1 MFDGKIK
8 RCTIYDHFDAITSE
22 VTQKLDKQ
30 KGATLHMMKWNNPG
44 NCNGKQ
50 KADKRGEGEIKHVP
64 IYPFPDTINTR
75 SVRKRESHM
84 ILS

>member
-1 MFDGKIK
+1 MI
-8 RCTIYDHFDAITSE
+8 
-22 VTQKLDKQ
+22 
-30 KGATLHMMKWNNPG
+30 KWNNPG

-75 SVRKRESHM
+75 SVRKRKIHM
-84 ILS
+84 ILKSRNTTNGKLLFIGITA